1 MSVFSLLEERM
12 RITKIALAL
21 ALFMTS
27 LTFEKQILVTGHGID
42 SHWNASISVT
52 NEAFAVMEKTLEAFH

>member
-1 MSVFSLLEERM
+1 M